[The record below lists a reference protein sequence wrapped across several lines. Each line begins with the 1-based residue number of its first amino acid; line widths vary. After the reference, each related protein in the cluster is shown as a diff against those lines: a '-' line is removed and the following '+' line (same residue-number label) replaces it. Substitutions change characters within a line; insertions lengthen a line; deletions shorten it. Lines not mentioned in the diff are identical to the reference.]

1 MATLNP
7 DFVNLMSAY
16 SADFSFNGVDYK
28 TLWSKVRGPVDKMR
42 DYRNDLILVDM
53 WKVDTFGMPNV
64 CTGAIDEVEVGSAP
78 WAAALES
85 ITNEDLYRLRIGE
98 LGAFRFGDDYQAE
111 YSWYGAVDQLHF
123 YLSMLDHDVDPE
135 FGEESNLMLN
145 PKFHKRLIKLLSDY
159 EYHREKEL
167 KQSIFFY
174 HWSRDCDLCESEGT
188 EVFSD
193 WYRAA
198 EWIQGFGESAEGPQS
213 LYQMTY
219 EQWRVFNAAPVR
231 DRALEQFEEYGYGH

>member
-53 WKVDTFGMPNV
+53 WVD
-64 CTGAIDEVEVGSAP
+64 DEAYMADAADHSKDIEVGSEP

-85 ITNEDLYRLRIGE
+85 ITDTDLQRIRIGE
-98 LGAFRFGDDYQAE
+98 LGAFQFGNDYRPE

-123 YLSMLDHDVDPE
+123 YLSMLDHDPE
-135 FGEESNLMLN
+135 IGDEGNWMLK
-145 PKFHKRLIKLLSDY
+145 PKFHKKLIKLLSDY

-174 HWSRDCDLCESEGT
+174 YWTRDCDLCEMEGSHVFRDWFEAADWITGFSE
-188 EVFSD
+188 SL
-193 WYRAA
+193 
-198 EWIQGFGESAEGPQS
+198 EGPVS
-213 LYQMTY
+213 LSQMTY
-219 EQWRVFNAAPVR
+219 EQWRVFQAEPMR
-231 DRALEQFEEYGYGH
+231 DRGLEHFEEYGYGH